1 MSLGVLVVDD
11 EPLARRRLIRLLEKV
26 DDVEVVGS
34 CAHGREAVKVIRRD
48 PPGLVLLDVQM
59 PGMSGFD
66 VIAEVGPD
74 AMPPVVF
81 VTAHD
86 EHALDAFE
94 VHAVD
99 YLLKPVH
106 PDRFTEALGRAR
118 ERIAGRSA
126 RDLASRLEA
135 LLASREDPGARPLA
149 RLQVEHRG
157 GRRIVRVAEVERFEA
172 AGNYVEV
179 HLTDGA
185 SPLVRTTLSRLEEK
199 LDPERFMRIHRSRIV
214 NLDRVV
220 SVRPSGSGDLEL
232 ELAGGEVVRLS
243 RSHREEFE
251 RRMGGGL

>member
-1 MSLGVLVVDD
+1 MSLRVLVVDD
-11 EPLARRRLIRLLEKV
+11 EPLARRRLIRLLEGV
-26 DDVEVVGS
+26 DDVEVMDA
-34 CAHGREAVKVIRRD
+34 CAHGQEAVEAIRQGS
-48 PPGLVLLDVQM
+48 PGLVLLDVQM

-86 EHALDAFE
+86 EHALDAFRI
-94 VHAVD
+94 HAVD

-106 PDRFTEALGRAR
+106 PDRFAEALGRAR
-118 ERIAGRSA
+118 ERIAGQGA

-135 LLASREDPGARPLA
+135 LLASRDDHGAPRLK

-157 GRRIVRVAEVERFEA
+157 ARRIVRDSQVERFEA

-185 SPLVRTTLSRLEEK
+185 KPLVRTTLSRLEER

-214 NLDRVV
+214 NVDRVV
-220 SVRPSGSGDLEL
+220 SARPSGSGDLDL

>member
-1 MSLGVLVVDD
+1 MTLRVLVVDD
-11 EPLARRRLIRLLEKV
+11 EPLARRRLIRLLEDV
-26 DDVEVVGS
+26 DDVEMAGS
-34 CAHGREAVKVIRRD
+34 CAGGREAVEAIRAD

-66 VIAEVGPD
+66 VVAEVGPE

-86 EHALDAFE
+86 EHALEAFRI
-94 VHAVD
+94 HAVD

-106 PDRFTEALGRAR
+106 PDRFAEAVARAR

-135 LLASREDPGARPLA
+135 LLAARDDPGASRLT
-149 RLQVEHRG
+149 RLQVDHRG
-157 GRRIVRVAEVERFEA
+157 ARRIVRVSQVERFEA
-172 AGNYVEV
+172 AGNYVEL

-185 SPLVRTTLSRLEEK
+185 TLLMRATLSRLEER
-199 LDPERFMRIHRSRIV
+199 LDPERFMRVHRSRIV

-220 SVRPSGSGDLEL
+220 SARPSGSGDLEL
-232 ELAGGEVVRLS
+232 ELTGGEVVRLS

-251 RRMGGGL
+251 RRTGGGL